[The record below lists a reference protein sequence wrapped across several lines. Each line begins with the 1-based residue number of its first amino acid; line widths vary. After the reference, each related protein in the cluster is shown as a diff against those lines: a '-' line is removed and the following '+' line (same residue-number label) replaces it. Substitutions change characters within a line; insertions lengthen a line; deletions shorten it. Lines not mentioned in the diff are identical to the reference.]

1 MLKTVVLFNIF
12 VKTTILFLQDS
23 LMNRCFKRTAFDWI
37 FLLCYKCLYCQFWS
51 ILWFLAE

>member
-1 MLKTVVLFNIF
+1 
-12 VKTTILFLQDS
+12 
-23 LMNRCFKRTAFDWI
+23 MNRCFKRTAFDWI